1 MIEAVLRRSEGR
13 LYRGYARVYVR
24 RHGDVDDDFRT
35 EISFIQDLVITE
47 ESIGYEDSY
56 GQLHP
61 IEVRSDCLF
70 SLRQLSK
77 EERKFLYHE
86 AVLNAM
92 DYRVVFYMRSISG
105 EARLVR
111 QYENQYISPILKQS
125 GRSQYQVQ
133 LSMLFSP
140 DEANEHFEIVEPPQS
155 PVYVY
160 PENDN
165 VVLRSSEQVRVRVR
179 VQVGGRLFLGVR
191 VRGSVS
197 VLQEWNE
204 VADVMN
210 GWVLSGVSGY
220 LEKEFVYGGGES
232 GVLYEFFGR
241 VRYFNQD
248 SFETTRLVCRRFSA
262 PSLSDYPTSIEYP
275 TQTSFQ
281 VTAQRNT
288 GNANNANA
296 NQVEFEW
303 SIGVNV
309 QGIVSSV
316 YNNAGQARGIFQILG
331 GLNSGNTIF
340 VKARSRNS
348 VVIGEWSDEIE
359 IMLTLFRP
367 VPNVLSFTASSERVA
382 LQASPTET
390 VRLSFIAFYEDLFGG
405 KCSWRI
411 VRADTL
417 VVIGS
422 GVQASPTFSGS
433 ADFNIGN
440 NVASHNPISFRL
452 VIKRPDDVEFDSLV
466 SPITVTFVS
475 RPDVSK
481 ARVFFNPNENVFSN
495 DAATT
500 LAVDGNGV
508 AVWITSNPNSVY
520 PPREL
525 RQPNSGNRPIYRI
538 VPATQTLPTKRYYID
553 SNGLKRLDGI
563 VNESYLPPLNDS
575 KRNKITMMVFGFSGG
590 GNGELVQAVNGS
602 PFYRLSFAAG
612 SGSLWEFTN
621 ANDLLRLIIT
631 YNANNAFTL
640 FVMTFTRNT
649 ANGTKLFRGDIT
661 NPTTPVAMVD
671 SHASDFAN
679 GVSQPHLNVVANTAS
694 NGVRRVGH
702 IIIFEDTD
710 ISENTAELQRWY
722 NWFKAIYKV

>member
-92 DYRVVFYMRSISG
+92 DYRVVFYMRSIAG

-191 VRGSVS
+191 VRGSVF

-262 PSLSDYPTSIEYP
+262 PSLSDYPTSIVYP
-275 TQTSFQ
+275 TNTLFQ

-288 GNANNANA
+288 ANANNANA

-303 SIGVNV
+303 RIGVNV
-309 QGIVSSV
+309 QGIVSAV
-316 YNNAGQARGIFQILG
+316 YNNAGRATRIFQIPS

-348 VVIGEWSDEIE
+348 VVIGEWSNEIE
-359 IMLTLFRP
+359 ISVTLFRP
-367 VPNVLSFTASSERVA
+367 LPNILNFTASQLKVALSAQPSTQVFFSIRFSYNDAFSGICTWKIERVDNMQ
-382 LQASPTET
+382 LIS
-390 VRLSFIAFYEDLFGG
+390 
-405 KCSWRI
+405 
-411 VRADTL
+411 
-417 VVIGS
+417 S
-422 GVQASPTFSGS
+422 GVQTS
-433 ADFNIGN
+433 
-440 NVASHNPISFRL
+440 NPQ
-452 VIKRPDDVEFDSLV
+452 LV
-466 SPITVTFVS
+466 SNISVPLPSVSSKTTLTYRLTVTNPNNQSATSDVQIEYIP
-475 RPDVSK
+475 RPSFLDSEVFF
-481 ARVFFNPNENVFSN
+481 FFNPNFQTYQDVSKT
-495 DAATT
+495 A
-500 LAVDGNGV
+500 LANRDGDPVGLIEDEIDSTRKVEQQTVTNKPV
-508 AVWITSNPNSVY
+508 LKA
-520 PPREL
+520 
-525 RQPNSGNRPIYRI
+525 SGNRFFLESSVEGRHLTQ
-538 VPATQTLPTKRYYID
+538 PASDNALPTDFSQRDNFSWI
-553 SNGLKRLDGI
+553 
-563 VNESYLPPLNDS
+563 
-575 KRNKITMMVFGFSGG
+575 MV
-590 GNGELVQAVNGS
+590 GNFPDRRGEICQPMNL
-602 PFYRLSFAAG
+602 
-612 SGSLWEFTN
+612 
-621 ANDLLRLIIT
+621 
-631 YNANNAFTL
+631 
-640 FVMTFTRNT
+640 
-649 ANGTKLFRGDIT
+649 ANGTIDVILGFFNSGVRFRLGIFVSPDIILPNTPYNTHNIMQVVVVTYQRNAT
-661 NPTTPVAMVD
+661 NGFKVYSSLYPT
-671 SHASDFAN
+671 
-679 GVSQPHLNVVANTAS
+679 S
-694 NGVRRVGH
+694 NGRLVDQKNTNDNILGGSNNDRMIICRSLVTDSTFSRRAGH
-702 IIIFEDTD
+702 IISFKKTLSQ
-710 ISENTAELQRWY
+710 SEALAWIDWLCAYYQITPAP
-722 NWFKAIYKV
+722 

>member
-92 DYRVVFYMRSISG
+92 DYRVVFYMRSIAG

-191 VRGSVS
+191 VRGSVF

-262 PSLSDYPTSIEYP
+262 PSLSDYPTSIVYP
-275 TQTSFQ
+275 TNTLFQ

-288 GNANNANA
+288 ANANNANA

-303 SIGVNV
+303 RIGVDV

-316 YNNAGQARGIFQILG
+316 YNNAGRATGTFQIPS

-348 VVIGEWSDEIE
+348 VVIGEWSNEIE
-359 IMLTLFRP
+359 ISVTLFRP
-367 VPNVLSFTASSERVA
+367 LPNILSFTASQSKVALSAQPPTQVFFSIQFSYNDAFSGICTWKIERVDNMQ
-382 LQASPTET
+382 LIS
-390 VRLSFIAFYEDLFGG
+390 
-405 KCSWRI
+405 
-411 VRADTL
+411 
-417 VVIGS
+417 S
-422 GVQASPTFSGS
+422 GVQTRNPQFVS
-433 ADFNIGN
+433 NIS
-440 NVASHNPISFRL
+440 VPLPSVSSKTTLTYRL
-452 VIKRPDDVEFDSLV
+452 
-466 SPITVTFVS
+466 TVTNPNNQSVTS
-475 RPDVSK
+475 DVQIEYIPRPSFLDSEVFF
-481 ARVFFNPNENVFSN
+481 FFNPNLKAYQDVSKT
-495 DAATT
+495 A
-500 LAVDGNGV
+500 LANRDGDPVGLIEDEIDSTRKVEQQTVTNKPVLKASGNRFFLESSV
-508 AVWITSNPNSVY
+508 AGRN
-520 PPREL
+520 L
-525 RQPNSGNRPIYRI
+525 RQPASDN
-538 VPATQTLPTKRYYID
+538 ALPTDFSQRDNFSWI
-553 SNGLKRLDGI
+553 
-563 VNESYLPPLNDS
+563 
-575 KRNKITMMVFGFSGG
+575 MV
-590 GNGELVQAVNGS
+590 GNFPDRRGEICQPMNL
-602 PFYRLSFAAG
+602 
-612 SGSLWEFTN
+612 
-621 ANDLLRLIIT
+621 
-631 YNANNAFTL
+631 
-640 FVMTFTRNT
+640 
-649 ANGTKLFRGDIT
+649 ANGTIDVILGFLDSGVRFRLGIFVSSDIILPNTPYNTHNVMQVVVVTYQRNAT
-661 NPTTPVAMVD
+661 NGFKVYSSLYPT
-671 SHASDFAN
+671 
-679 GVSQPHLNVVANTAS
+679 S
-694 NGVRRVGH
+694 NGRLVDQKNTNDNILGGSNNDRMMICRSLVTDSTFPRRVGH
-702 IIIFEDTD
+702 V
-710 ISENTAELQRWY
+710 IS
-722 NWFKAIYKV
+722 FKKTLSQSEALAWIDWLCAYYQITPAP

>member
-92 DYRVVFYMRSISG
+92 DYRVVFYMRSIAG

-191 VRGSVS
+191 VRGSVF

-262 PSLSDYPTSIEYP
+262 PSLSDYPTSIVYP
-275 TQTSFQ
+275 TNTLFQ

-288 GNANNANA
+288 ANANNANA

-303 SIGVNV
+303 RIGVNV
-309 QGIVSSV
+309 QGIVSAV
-316 YNNAGQARGIFQILG
+316 YNNAGRATRIFQIPS

-348 VVIGEWSDEIE
+348 VVIGEWGDEIE
-359 IMLTLFRP
+359 IFVTLFRP
-367 VPNVLSFTASSERVA
+367 LPNILNFTASQLKVALSAQPSTQVFFSIRFSYNDAFSGICTWKIERVDNMQ
-382 LQASPTET
+382 LIS
-390 VRLSFIAFYEDLFGG
+390 
-405 KCSWRI
+405 
-411 VRADTL
+411 
-417 VVIGS
+417 S
-422 GVQASPTFSGS
+422 GVQTS
-433 ADFNIGN
+433 
-440 NVASHNPISFRL
+440 NPQ
-452 VIKRPDDVEFDSLV
+452 LV
-466 SPITVTFVS
+466 SNISVPLPSVSSKTTLTYRLTVTNPNNQSATSDVQIEYIP
-475 RPDVSK
+475 RPSFLDSEVFF
-481 ARVFFNPNENVFSN
+481 FFNPNFQTYQDVSKT
-495 DAATT
+495 A
-500 LAVDGNGV
+500 LANRDGDPVGLIEDEIDSTRKVEQQTVTNKPV
-508 AVWITSNPNSVY
+508 LKA
-520 PPREL
+520 
-525 RQPNSGNRPIYRI
+525 SGNRFFLESSVEGRHLTQ
-538 VPATQTLPTKRYYID
+538 PASDNALPTDFSQRDNFSWI
-553 SNGLKRLDGI
+553 
-563 VNESYLPPLNDS
+563 
-575 KRNKITMMVFGFSGG
+575 MV
-590 GNGELVQAVNGS
+590 GNFPDRRGEICQPMNL
-602 PFYRLSFAAG
+602 
-612 SGSLWEFTN
+612 
-621 ANDLLRLIIT
+621 
-631 YNANNAFTL
+631 
-640 FVMTFTRNT
+640 
-649 ANGTKLFRGDIT
+649 ANGTIDVILGFFNSGVRFRLGIFVSPDIILPNTPYNTHNIMQVVVVTYQRNAT
-661 NPTTPVAMVD
+661 NGFKVYSSLYPT
-671 SHASDFAN
+671 
-679 GVSQPHLNVVANTAS
+679 S
-694 NGVRRVGH
+694 NGRLVDQKNTNDNILGGSNNDRMIICRSLVTDSTFSRRAGH
-702 IIIFEDTD
+702 IISFKKTLSQ
-710 ISENTAELQRWY
+710 SEALAWIDWLCAYYQITPAP
-722 NWFKAIYKV
+722 